1 MFKYLITVLV
11 LIPQITFAGFALN
24 PSYGVYKTDR
34 ENNMSQLEL
43 RVGYKFDFGL
53 YVGGFYNVVSQ
64 KYLTP
69 ETSSDYFLGLQAGY
83 EYHGLYGLAGYVL
96 DGDQDMDSGGTKY
109 SGAHGLQLT
118 FGYRLPLMEDVYLGP
133 EITYRKVS
141 FKDKEISGLASTVSR
156 YDETIIPSIAVYFA
170 F

>member
-1 MFKYLITVLV
+1 MFKYLLTTL
-11 LIPQITFAGFALN
+11 LLLPQISLAGFALN

-34 ENNMSQLEL
+34 ENSMSQLEL

-53 YVGGFYNVVSQ
+53 YLGGFYNLTSQ
-64 KYLTP
+64 KYLAD
-69 ETSSDYFLGLQAGY
+69 SSDYYVGVQAGY
-83 EYHGLYGLAGYVL
+83 ECHGLYGLAGYVIN
-96 DGDQDMDSGGTKY
+96 GDQDLTSGGVKY
-109 SGAHGLQLT
+109 SGAHGMQFT

-141 FKDKEISGLASTVSR
+141 FKDEEISGLADAVSR
-156 YDETIIPSIAVYFA
+156 YDEVIIPSIAVYFA

>member
-1 MFKYLITVLV
+1 MLKYILTL
-11 LIPQITFAGFALN
+11 LLLLPQITFAGFALN
-24 PSYGVYKTDR
+24 PTYGIYKTDS
-34 ENNMSQLEL
+34 ESMSQLEL

-53 YVGGFYNVVSQ
+53 YLGGFYNVVSQ
-64 KYLTP
+64 KYLKP

-109 SGAHGLQLT
+109 SGATGLQVTL
-118 FGYRLPLMEDVYLGP
+118 GYRLPVMEDVYLGP

-141 FKDKEISGLASTVSR
+141 FKDKEISGIASSVSR
-156 YDETIIPSIAVYFA
+156 HDETIIPAISLYFA